1 MCKSGGKCIFILC
14 SGKKF
19 SEDDE
24 NDGEDTVTVAI
35 IDLEMLRSVDGVVV
49 LKRKG
54 VIVGK
59 M

>member
-54 VIVGK
+54 
-59 M
+59 